1 MKSILLVLFAYIV
14 GSIPTGV
21 IVSHWLGSVDPRST
35 GSGNIGATNVLRT
48 AGKKAGI
55 VTLAGD
61 VAKGAIPV
69 MLSLKLLGSPISV
82 SITAIAVFF
91 GHLYPVFLGFRGGKG
106 VATAAGVFL
115 VISPVA
121 LLIALMI
128 FSGVVAWK
136 RYVSLGSITSA
147 LSMPL
152 LLLLIKAQPPYV
164 LTSILIALL
173 VLYRHRGN
181 IVRIMEGSENRL

>member
-1 MKSILLVLFAYIV
+1 MKSTLLILFAYIV
-14 GSIPTGV
+14 GPIPTGV
-21 IVSHWLGSVDPRST
+21 IVSYWLGSVDPRNT

-69 MLSLKLLGSPISV
+69 ILSLKLLHSPISV
-82 SITAIAVFF
+82 SITAIAVFL

-115 VISPVA
+115 VISPMA

-128 FSGVVAWK
+128 FSGVVAWR

-152 LLLLIKAQPPYV
+152 LLLLFESRTAYV
-164 LTSILIALL
+164 LASILIAVF